1 MTKTKT
7 RKSVKSGR
15 KRISPYSGQTA
26 FAALTLF
33 SLALVMINPEST
45 VSSMTN
51 ALHLCAEVLIPSLFP
66 FMAISDILV
75 RCGGADLL
83 GRILHR
89 PMRALFGVSGEGA
102 GAVLLGFIS
111 GFPIGARAAFSL
123 YSEGRISK
131 NELERLLSFSNI
143 PSSAFI
149 INAVGISLFG
159 SRSFGIALYMIV
171 LISALATGIL
181 QRLAFG
187 SKRKRGEPTLSE
199 IKYHTPKKRND
210 IGIPTLTASVCD
222 SALGMLKV
230 CAFVLFFNALVGALS
245 ATADALSLPQSVR
258 AFVFGFF
265 ELTGGISA
273 AAELAPNTAALLAA
287 LFAGWSGLSVHLQ
300 IISLCPDG
308 GISFKPYLAA
318 KLFQGLLCAALM
330 QGYIS
335 LASPKLTASAG
346 DILAYAP
353 DTVPERL
360 ITPMLVV
367 FLTALTVL
375 LVKRFVQKQ

>member
-1 MTKTKT
+1 M
-7 RKSVKSGR
+7 
-15 KRISPYSGQTA
+15 GQR
-26 FAALTLF
+26 ALASITLL
-33 SLALVMINPEST
+33 SLALVMLSPEST
-45 VSSMTN
+45 VSSMKN
-51 ALHLCAEVLIPSLFP
+51 ALRLCAETLIPSLFP
-66 FMAISDILV
+66 FMAISDMLV

-102 GAVLLGFIS
+102 GAVLLGFVS
-111 GFPIGARAAFSL
+111 GFPIGARSAFSL
-123 YSEGRISK
+123 YREGRISK

-159 SRSFGIALYMIV
+159 SRSFGITLYMIV
-171 LISALATGIL
+171 LISAIATGIL

-187 SKRKRGEPTLSE
+187 SKVKKGEPTLSE
-199 IKYHTPKKRND
+199 TKYHTPKRRND

-245 ATADALSLPQSVR
+245 ATADAIPLPQSIK
-258 AFVFGFF
+258 AMVFGFF

-273 AAELAPNTAALLAA
+273 ASELSPNTAALLAA

-308 GISFKPYLAA
+308 GISFKPYFVA
-318 KLFQGLLCAALM
+318 KLFQGILSAVLM
-330 QGYIS
+330 QVYLS
-335 LASPKLTASAG
+335 LASPDLTAGAG
-346 DILAYAP
+346 ELLAYAP
-353 DTVPERL
+353 NTVPERL
-360 ITPMLVV
+360 ALPILVV
-367 FLTALTVL
+367 FLAALTVL